1 MRRVVLTLTTA
12 QATWLRGA
20 VRSHL
25 EDMSIAGML
34 SADDERRADHILHQ
48 LSKPAKETR
57 DV

>member
-1 MRRVVLTLTTA
+1 
-12 QATWLRGA
+12 
-20 VRSHL
+20 
-25 EDMSIAGML
+25 MSIAGML